1 MFVSMNDSATNGLDE
16 FDGTKANNPGV
27 NFYCM
32 STDNVKLSIDARPFV
47 NNMMIPMGFKGTPN
61 QYKIKIPSFNV
72 PANVQLYIID
82 NYLNIVQPMQLGS
95 EYVFNIT
102 NDTASQGDGRFYL
115 NATLINSNP
124 VTSVTTTTD
133 KNVSLKVSIAP
144 NPAVD
149 ATNISFEGVQSG
161 NSVSVSIT
169 NVNGQEVYNVNVKE
183 TANGKVNVPLQYLS
197 SGVYLVKVTSGNETV
212 TKQLVKN

>member
-1 MFVSMNDSATNGLDE
+1 
-16 FDGTKANNPGV
+16 
-27 NFYCM
+27 
-32 STDNVKLSIDARPFV
+32 
-47 NNMMIPMGFKGTPN
+47 MGFKGTPN
-61 QYKIKIPSFNV
+61 QYKIKIPSFNL

-115 NATLINSNP
+115 NATLINNNP

-161 NSVSVSIT
+161 NNVSVSIT

-197 SGVYLVKVTSGNETV
+197 SGVYMVKVTSGNETV